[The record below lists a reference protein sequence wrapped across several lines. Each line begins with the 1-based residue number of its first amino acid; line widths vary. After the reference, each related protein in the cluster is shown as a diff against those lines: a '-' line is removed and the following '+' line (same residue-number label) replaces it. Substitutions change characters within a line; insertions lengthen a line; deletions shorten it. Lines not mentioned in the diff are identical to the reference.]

1 MTILFTPAGDT
12 DPVRGF
18 RDGAILHILRH
29 YPQVEK
35 VILFLTKEMEEKEN
49 KDHVYTKGIAS
60 VRSGISV
67 ELIPSGITAP
77 HRFDN
82 LTWIQ
87 DTFETVYHDHQY
99 PADTEWLLN
108 ISSGTPQM
116 KTVMALLSLDYAR
129 TKAIQVDSPEHKSNR
144 QNHPEPKTVDL
155 LEMIDDNEDRMDP
168 TMPNRCSEPPLLL
181 LKLHSLKKQLIS
193 LIDNYEYAGAL
204 QLLKLPENRGLFSKD
219 TEKLLQHAV
228 YRRDLMW
235 KEANKVIA
243 NYEGKPLIPN
253 PSDFSEYFQVM
264 EMRQRKKQYPEFIVK
279 LSPILMGLGMK
290 YMEKLE
296 NNGQF
301 LLSRCGEWRKGAFY
315 LKNESIYLYSP
326 QLLAYMEMKIGRGR
340 RKSFRDDFIYFSTIV
355 MICDYLRNN
364 ELSGNQTHATMAGIF
379 SKLRLAEE
387 KTRNLVAHEITN
399 LTDDKIRELTA
410 LSGKNEE
417 GIPGGLTSKDIMEL
431 LRQAVKLIYGQP
443 IKWTYD
449 ELNAMIISS
458 LK

>member
-12 DPVRGF
+12 DPVRNF

-29 YPQVEK
+29 YPVDR

-49 KDHVYTKGIAS
+49 EDGCYTKGIHS
-60 VRSGISV
+60 VNPGLPV
-67 ELIPSGITAP
+67 KCIPSGITAP

-87 DTFETVYHDHQY
+87 ETFGTEYHQY
-99 PADTEWLLN
+99 LEDTQWILN

-129 TKAIQVDSPEHKSNR
+129 TKAIQVDSPEHGSNR
-144 QNHPEPKTVDL
+144 KIHPEARSVDL
-155 LEMIDDNEDRMDP
+155 VDMLEANEDSDP
-168 TMPNRCSEPPLLL
+168 AMPNRCSEPPLLL
-181 LKLHSLKKQLIS
+181 LKRHSLKKQLIS

-204 QLLKLPENRGLFSKD
+204 QLLRLPENRGLFSED

-235 KEANKVIA
+235 KEANKAIA
-243 NYEGKPLIPN
+243 NYEGKPLIQS

-264 EMRQRKKQYPEFIVK
+264 EMRLRKRQYPEFIVK
-279 LSPILMGLGMK
+279 LSPVLMQLGMK

-296 NNGQF
+296 QNRLFF
-301 LLSRCGEWRKGAFY
+301 LSKCGYEKFGAFY
-315 LKNESIYLYSP
+315 LDKEKISENYP
-326 QLLAYMEMKIGRGR
+326 ALLQDMEWTLGKALR
-340 RKSFRDDFIYFSTIV
+340 SDYIYFSTIV
-355 MICDYLRNN
+355 MICEYLQNN
-364 ELSGNQTHATMAGIF
+364 ELSRNETHGKITSIF

-399 LTDDKIRELTA
+399 LTDDKIKKLTA
-410 LSGKNEE
+410 QSEKNKN
-417 GIPGGLTSKDIMEL
+417 GIRGGLSAKDIMDL
-431 LRQAVKLIYGQP
+431 LQRAACLIQGQR
-443 IKWTYD
+443 IQWTYD
-449 ELNAMIISS
+449 GLNDTIKGS
-458 LK
+458 LNKT

>member
-60 VRSGISV
+60 VRPGISV

-87 DTFETVYHDHQY
+87 DTFETVYHQY
-99 PADTEWLLN
+99 PEDTEWLLN

-116 KTVMALLSLDYAR
+116 KTVMALLSLDYVR
-129 TKAIQVDSPEHKSNR
+129 TKAIQVDSPENGSNR
-144 QNHPEPKTVDL
+144 QNHPEPKSVDL
-155 LEMIDDNEDRMDP
+155 LEMIDDNEDDMDP

-181 LKLHSLKKQLIS
+181 LKRHSLKKQLIS
-193 LIDNYEYAGAL
+193 LVSNYEYAGAL

-235 KEANKVIA
+235 KEANKVMA
-243 NYEGKPLIPN
+243 NYEGKPLIPR

-290 YMEKLE
+290 YMDTLE
-296 NNGQF
+296 NKGQF
-301 LLSRCGEWRKGAFY
+301 LLSRCGERRKDAFY
-315 LKNESIYLYSP
+315 LKNERIYLYSP
-326 QLLAYMEMKIGRGR
+326 RLLEYMEMKIGRGNNT
-340 RKSFRDDFIYFSTIV
+340 FRDDFIYFSTIV
-355 MICDYLRNN
+355 MICEYLQQN
-364 ELSGNQTHATMAGIF
+364 ELSGDQNHAAITGIF

-410 LSGKNEE
+410 LSGKNKE
-417 GIPGGLTSKDIMEL
+417 GIPGGLTSKDIMAL

>member
-35 VILFLTKEMEEKEN
+35 VILFLTKEMEDKEE
-49 KDHVYTKGIAS
+49 KDHVYTKGIDS
-60 VRSGISV
+60 VRPGISV
-67 ELIPSGITAP
+67 ELIPSGITVP

-87 DTFETVYHDHQY
+87 DTFDKVYHEY
-99 PADTEWLLN
+99 AEDTEWLLN

-129 TKAIQVDSPEHKSNR
+129 TKAIQVDSPENGSNR
-144 QNHPEPKTVDL
+144 QNHPEPKSVDL
-155 LEMIDDNEDRMDP
+155 LEMIDDNEDNIDP

-181 LKLHSLKKQLIS
+181 LKKHSLKKQLIS
-193 LIDNYEYAGAL
+193 LINNYEYAGAL
-204 QLLKLPENRGLFSKD
+204 QLLRLPENRGLFSED

-243 NYEGKPLIPN
+243 TYEGKPLISS

-279 LSPILMGLGMK
+279 LSPVLMQLGKK
-290 YMEKLE
+290 YMDKLE
-296 NNGQF
+296 QNRLFF
-301 LLSRCGEWRKGAFY
+301 LSKCGYEKFGAFY
-315 LKNESIYLYSP
+315 LDRNRIEESYP
-326 QLLAYMEMKIGRGR
+326 RLLQDMEWTLGKTLR
-340 RKSFRDDFIYFSTIV
+340 SDYIYFSTIV
-355 MICDYLRNN
+355 MICEYLRNN
-364 ELSGNQTHATMAGIF
+364 ELSENETHAEITGVF

-399 LTDDKIRELTA
+399 LTDDKIMKLTA
-410 LSGKNEE
+410 QSGNN
-417 GIPGGLTSKDIMEL
+417 GLTAKDIMNL
-431 LRQAVKLIYGQP
+431 LRQAVKLIYGQQ

>member
-29 YPQVEK
+29 YPEVEK
-35 VILFLTKEMEEKEN
+35 VILFLTKEMEEKEA

-60 VRSGISV
+60 VRPEMTV
-67 ELIPSGITAP
+67 KLIPSGITAP

-87 DTFETVYHDHQY
+87 DTFDEIYHEY
-99 PADTEWLLN
+99 PEDTEWLLN

-116 KTVMALLSLDYAR
+116 KTVMALLSLDYAQ
-129 TKAIQVDSPEHKSNR
+129 TKAIQVDSPENGSNR
-144 QNHPEPKTVDL
+144 KVHPEAKSVDL
-155 LEMIDDNEDRMDP
+155 VEMLEDNEDQDS

-181 LKLHSLKKQLIS
+181 LKRHSLKKQLIS
-193 LIDNYEYAGAL
+193 LVDNYEYAGAL
-204 QLLKLPENRGLFSKD
+204 QLLRLPENRGLFSEN

-243 NYEGKPLIPN
+243 NYEGKPLIPSS
-253 PSDFSEYFQVM
+253 SDFSEYFQVM

-279 LSPILMGLGMK
+279 LSPVLMGLGMK

-301 LLSRCGEWRKGAFY
+301 LLSRCGEWRKEAFY
-315 LKNESIYLYSP
+315 LKNENTYLYSP
-326 QLLAYMEMKIGRGR
+326 RLLEYMEMKIGRGK
-340 RKSFRDDFIYFSTIV
+340 RKPLRDDFLYFSTIV
-355 MICDYLRNN
+355 MICEYLQHN
-364 ELSGNQTHATMAGIF
+364 ELAGNQTHATIAGIF

-399 LTDDKIRELTA
+399 LTDDKIRDLTK
-410 LSGKNEE
+410 LSEKNKD

-431 LRQAVKLIYGQP
+431 LRQAVKLIYGQQ

-449 ELNAMIISS
+449 GLNDMIKGS

>member
-60 VRSGISV
+60 VRPGISV

-87 DTFETVYHDHQY
+87 DTFETVYHQY
-99 PADTEWLLN
+99 PEDTEWLLN

-116 KTVMALLSLDYAR
+116 KTVMALLSLDYVR
-129 TKAIQVDSPEHKSNR
+129 TKAIQVDSPENGSNR
-144 QNHPEPKTVDL
+144 QNHPEPKSVDL
-155 LEMIDDNEDRMDP
+155 LEMIDDNEDDMDP

-181 LKLHSLKKQLIS
+181 LKRHSLKKQLIS
-193 LIDNYEYAGAL
+193 LVSNYEYAGAL
-204 QLLKLPENRGLFSKD
+204 QLLRLPENRSLFSSE
-219 TEKLLQHAV
+219 TAKLLQHAV

-235 KEANKVIA
+235 KEANKVMA
-243 NYEGKPLIPN
+243 NYEGKPLIPR

-290 YMEKLE
+290 YMDTLE
-296 NNGQF
+296 NKGQF
-301 LLSRCGEWRKGAFY
+301 LLSRCGERRKDAFY
-315 LKNESIYLYSP
+315 LKNERIYLYSP
-326 QLLAYMEMKIGRGR
+326 RLLAYMEMKIGRG
-340 RKSFRDDFIYFSTIV
+340 KKKTFRDDFIYFSTIV
-355 MICDYLRNN
+355 MICEYLQQN
-364 ELSGNQTHATMAGIF
+364 ELSRNQTHAAITGIF

-410 LSGKNEE
+410 LSGKNKE
-417 GIPGGLTSKDIMEL
+417 GILGGLTSKDIMAL

>member
-29 YPQVEK
+29 YPQTEK
-35 VILFLTKEMEEKEN
+35 VILFLTQEMEEKEK

-60 VRSGISV
+60 VQPQIPV
-67 ELIPSGITAP
+67 ELIPSGITEP

-87 DTFETVYHDHQY
+87 ETFDRVYHAY
-99 PADTEWLLN
+99 PEDTEWLLN

-116 KTVMALLSLDYAR
+116 KTVMALLSLDYPR
-129 TKAIQVDSPEHKSNR
+129 TKAIQVDSPENGSNR
-144 QNHPEPKTVDL
+144 QSHPEAKSIDL
-155 LEMIDDNEDRMDP
+155 VEMIADNEDNMDS
-168 TMPNRCSEPPLLL
+168 TMPNRCTEPPLLL
-181 LKLHSLKKQLIS
+181 LKRHSLKKQLIS
-193 LIDNYEYAGAL
+193 LINNYEYAGAL

-243 NYEGKPLIPN
+243 NYEGKPLIPS

-264 EMRQRKKQYPEFIVK
+264 EMRLRKKQYPEFIVK

-290 YMEKLE
+290 YLEKLE
-296 NNGQF
+296 NNRQF

-315 LKNESIYLYSP
+315 LKNENIYLYSP
-326 QLLAYMEMKIGRGR
+326 RLLEYLELEIGRGV
-340 RKSFRDDFIYFSTIV
+340 KKTFRDDYIYFSTIV
-355 MICDYLRNN
+355 MICKYLQKYD
-364 ELSGNQTHATMAGIF
+364 LSGNQTHDILTGIF

-399 LTDDKIRELTA
+399 LTDDKIRGLTI
-410 LSGKNEE
+410 LSEKNKD
-417 GIPGGLTSKDIMEL
+417 GIPGGLTSKDIMDL
-431 LRQAVKLIYGQP
+431 LRQAVKLIYGQQ

-449 ELNAMIISS
+449 GLNDMIISS
-458 LK
+458 LN

>member
-18 RDGAILHILRH
+18 RNEVREGAILHILRH
-29 YPQVEK
+29 YKVDK
-35 VILFLTKEMEEKEN
+35 VILFLTKEMEEKEK
-49 KDHVYTKGIAS
+49 KDQCYTRGIES
-60 VRSGISV
+60 VKPGIPV
-67 ELIPSGITAP
+67 RIIPSGITEP
-77 HRFDN
+77 HKFDN

-87 DTFETVYHDHQY
+87 DTFDEVYHQEGEE
-99 PADTEWLLN
+99 TQWLLN
-108 ISSGTPQM
+108 ISSGTPQI
-116 KTVMALLSLDYAR
+116 KTVMALLALDYPR
-129 TKAIQVDSPEHKSNR
+129 TKAIQVDSPARGSNR
-144 QNHPEPKTVDL
+144 DSHPEAKAKDL
-155 LEMIDDNEDRMDP
+155 VELLDINDDSNP

-181 LKLHSLKKQLIS
+181 LKRHSLKKQLIS
-193 LIDNYEYAGAL
+193 LVSNYEYAGAL

-243 NYEGKPLIPN
+243 NYEGKPLIPR

-301 LLSRCGEWRKGAFY
+301 LLSRCGEWRKEAFY

-326 QLLAYMEMKIGRGR
+326 QLLEYMEMKIGRGK
-340 RKSFRDDFIYFSTIV
+340 RKPFRDDFIYFSTIV
-355 MICDYLRNN
+355 MICEYLQQN
-364 ELSGNQTHATMAGIF
+364 ELSRNQTHATIAGIF

-410 LSGKNEE
+410 LRGKNKE

-449 ELNAMIISS
+449 ELNAIIISS